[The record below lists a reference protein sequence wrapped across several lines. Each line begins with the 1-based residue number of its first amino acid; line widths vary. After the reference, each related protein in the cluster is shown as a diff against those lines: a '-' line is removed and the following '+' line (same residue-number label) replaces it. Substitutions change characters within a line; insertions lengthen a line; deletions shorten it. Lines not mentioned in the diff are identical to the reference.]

1 MSLSLLT
8 DFLSTASTKQETTII
23 GPRLVEASA
32 KNYMNNALEQC
43 HSNRV
48 VIYYWILNISVLAFL
63 SIIII
68 LYIYYAS
75 KKKLSPEEAKRKL
88 IQENDLI
95 MNQIR
100 LYRDEQKRIDS
111 LTGLPVMGKDLK
123 RGQEETQM
131 RPVVFF

>member
-8 DFLSTASTKQETTII
+8 DFLSTAPTKQEATII
-23 GPRLVEASA
+23 GPRLVEAST
-32 KNYMNNALEQC
+32 KNYMSQALEQC
-43 HSNRV
+43 HNNRV
-48 VIYYWILNISVLAFL
+48 VIYYWILNIGVLAFL
-63 SIIII
+63 TIIVI

-75 KKKLSPEEAKRKL
+75 KKKLTPEEARRKL
-88 IQENDLI
+88 LQENELI

-111 LTGLPVMGKDLK
+111 LTGLPVMGKDIK